1 MRKAARTPAKRR
13 TRAGRHVPRA
23 RTTPRL
29 RVARGEAAGLARGK
43 ARAAAIGKAGAGGIV
58 EDGVGGDHA
67 ISKAAAIARTA
78 TVRTMAEML
87 TCN

>member
-13 TRAGRHVPRA
+13 TRARAGVPMA

-29 RVARGEAAGLARGK
+29 RVARGEAAGLAR
-43 ARAAAIGKAGAGGIV
+43 ARAAATGKAGAGGIV
-58 EDGVGGDHA
+58 EDGAGGDHA
-67 ISKAAAIARTA
+67 INKAAAIARTA
-78 TVRTMAEML
+78 TVRTMAEMS

>member
-1 MRKAARTPAKRR
+1 
-13 TRAGRHVPRA
+13 
-23 RTTPRL
+23 
-29 RVARGEAAGLARGK
+29 
-43 ARAAAIGKAGAGGIV
+43 V

-78 TVRTMAEML
+78 TVRTMTEMS

>member
-1 MRKAARTPAKRR
+1 MRKAARIPAKRR
-13 TRAGRHVPRA
+13 TRARRHVPRT

-29 RVARGEAAGLARGK
+29 RVARGEAAGLARDK
-43 ARAAAIGKAGAGGIV
+43 ARAAATGKAGAGGIV

-78 TVRTMAEML
+78 TVRTMAEMS